1 VQPASEQ
8 LGRVDQKSIAVGII
22 LFTKLGHFVSAFIIH
37 PCPFRSSFS
46 YRLFDPVAPR
56 PLTAAL
62 SRRYKDFMK
71 TLTITDAKK
80 NLGRWLAAAARGE
93 DIGIV
98 CGADIVALR
107 KVDVE
112 STDYAQREYGATPQQ
127 VAALE
132 KATER
137 RYRRLKRGK
146 KLNTTTAEELRE
158 MLE

>member
-1 VQPASEQ
+1 MPD
-8 LGRVDQKSIAVGII
+8 VDELIKS
-22 LFTKLGHFVSAFIIH
+22 
-37 PCPFRSSFS
+37 
-46 YRLFDPVAPR
+46 
-56 PLTAAL
+56 
-62 SRRYKDFMK
+62 RYKVYMK

-112 STDYAQREYGATPQQ
+112 STDYAQREYGAAPEQ

-132 KATER
+132 KATEK
-137 RYRRLKRGK
+137 RYRRLKRSK
-146 KLNTTTAEELRE
+146 KLTSATAQELRKL
-158 MLE
+158 LE